1 MLNFKPFISPCG
13 IHECAVSEDGTIALT
28 LLRSF
33 TKTVSTN
40 GETRC
45 REIGKLNYK
54 FTLVPIDETVDNA
67 ALLNMRDALW
77 YKPLTN
83 FSKAP
88 EAAALKQPHSAV
100 EVSGSGISTSIV
112 KCAEERADNAIVVR
126 VFNSSG
132 SAADGAVKVCFSIRK
147 AERVNLNEEFLS
159 DAAVNGNSV
168 LFRLNAWEI
177 ATFKI
182 YI

>member
-13 IHECAVSEDGTIALT
+13 IHECAVSEDGTIVLT

-54 FTLVPIDETVDNA
+54 FALAPIDETVDNA

-77 YKPLTN
+77 YKPITN

-100 EVSGSGISTSIV
+100 EVSGSGI
-112 KCAEERADNAIVVR
+112 KHEHC
-126 VFNSSG
+126 
-132 SAADGAVKVCFSIRK
+132 KMC
-147 AERVNLNEEFLS
+147 
-159 DAAVNGNSV
+159 
-168 LFRLNAWEI
+168 
-177 ATFKI
+177 
-182 YI
+182 

>member
-1 MLNFKPFISPCG
+1 MDYATQNYVETDQYEK
-13 IHECAVSEDGTIALT
+13 
-28 LLRSF
+28 
-33 TKTVSTN
+33 STN
-40 GETRC
+40 G
-45 REIGKLNYK
+45 
-54 FTLVPIDETVDNA
+54 
-67 ALLNMRDALW
+67 
-77 YKPLTN
+77 
-83 FSKAP
+83 
-88 EAAALKQPHSAV
+88 
-100 EVSGSGISTSIV
+100 IV
-112 KCAEERADNAIVVR
+112 GVR

-159 DAAVNGNSV
+159 DAAVNGKSV